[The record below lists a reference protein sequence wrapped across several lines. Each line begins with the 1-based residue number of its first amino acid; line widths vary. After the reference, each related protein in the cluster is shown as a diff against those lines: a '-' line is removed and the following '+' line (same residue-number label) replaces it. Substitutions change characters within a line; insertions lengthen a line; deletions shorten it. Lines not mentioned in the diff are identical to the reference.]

1 MPDSNTMAF
10 GLLLGI
16 NRERQSFERMVASR
30 VENNWNQQFQASM
43 LAHDKDQ
50 EIYMISLWIPGKES
64 SEDWQTIIPELETRV
79 KVIVFWGQRKYTF
92 HGEVME
98 DIFGIGGHITCGV
111 RAKDSSMHKLHFW
124 QDRTVEAELV
134 FVSDAT
140 AFNRFENTTRVVM
153 DSIESVVGGTF
164 VCGAGGTG
172 KTAVAMTTAAAHMFW
187 NNEGLSYY
195 PKRRIAV
202 TGPSNESVDEDL
214 RQLVQIAASER
225 ELHELVAVRFT
236 GANYGRRAQR
246 ARAVQ
251 SASAE
256 DGNEA
261 EEGGEHANSALYDM
275 LKRVVEDDGAHDAGY
290 DFEVQKE
297 AWMDR

>member
-1 MPDSNTMAF
+1 MAF

-140 AFNRFENTTRVVM
+140 AFNRFENTVRKIRSRACVR
-153 DSIESVVGGTF
+153 
-164 VCGAGGTG
+164 
-172 KTAVAMTTAAAHMFW
+172 
-187 NNEGLSYY
+187 
-195 PKRRIAV
+195 KRCHCLQ
-202 TGPSNESVDEDL
+202 PL
-214 RQLVQIAASER
+214 REHSTQDTS
-225 ELHELVAVRFT
+225 
-236 GANYGRRAQR
+236 RA
-246 ARAVQ
+246 
-251 SASAE
+251 
-256 DGNEA
+256 EA
-261 EEGGEHANSALYDM
+261 E
-275 LKRVVEDDGAHDAGY
+275 KRLRHSSSDI
-290 DFEVQKE
+290 Q
-297 AWMDR
+297 

>member
-1 MPDSNTMAF
+1 
-10 GLLLGI
+10 
-16 NRERQSFERMVASR
+16 
-30 VENNWNQQFQASM
+30 
-43 LAHDKDQ
+43 
-50 EIYMISLWIPGKES
+50 
-64 SEDWQTIIPELETRV
+64 
-79 KVIVFWGQRKYTF
+79 
-92 HGEVME
+92 
-98 DIFGIGGHITCGV
+98 
-111 RAKDSSMHKLHFW
+111 
-124 QDRTVEAELV
+124 
-134 FVSDAT
+134 
-140 AFNRFENTTRVVM
+140 M

-297 AWMDR
+297 AWMDRVCGTEGPWREHIDELRTSSEVFRLVSQWDTIRRKQLGRCKRTTTRHFRRSF